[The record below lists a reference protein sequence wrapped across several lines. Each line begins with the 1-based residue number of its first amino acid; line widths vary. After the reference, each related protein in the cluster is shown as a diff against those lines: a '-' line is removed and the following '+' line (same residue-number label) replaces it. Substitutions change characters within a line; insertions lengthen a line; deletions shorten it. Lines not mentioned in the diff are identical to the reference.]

1 VFPSKAA
8 GRSSSIGHTSPLLR
22 YGVAV
27 LAVGVAFGLK
37 LLLDPLI
44 MQDVPF
50 LLVFGAIMVSAWF
63 GGLGPGLLATVAA
76 GLTTDYFF
84 LDSKGTVSGFSLE
97 SVPLLLFFLEGTLVC
112 LLAEALRAAKS
123 RAESSKLE
131 AERHQER
138 LRRNEEHFRSLVEG
152 MRNYAIFTL
161 DPQGCVASWNAGGER
176 LEGYSSEEI
185 VGEHFSVFF
194 TEEDVMGGRPEEYL
208 EAAAGEGR
216 SEEEH
221 WFVRKDGSWFWA
233 GTILT
238 ALHDD
243 ESKLQGFSVV
253 TQDITEK
260 KEAERLLEEAE
271 TRLRT
276 LVEHVPAIT
285 YTGEIGGD
293 HALDYVSPQI
303 EEVLGYSPGE
313 VVADPDHWTKMLHP
327 HDRRWVLAEDRR
339 TGETGDPFALEYR
352 MFARNGRVVWLR
364 DEAMLVRDEEGH
376 PLYWQGFMLDVTKRK
391 KAEEKLRESE
401 DLYRNVV
408 EQAAE
413 NIFLIDPN
421 TKHIL
426 QANASFH
433 HSLGY
438 EADELR
444 RLTLYD
450 IVAHEKESIDRNVQR
465 VLDEGRYFIGE
476 RRYRRKDGSLID
488 VEVSAGA
495 IAYGGRP
502 ALCVVAHEVTQRKMA
517 EEALRRSLDALLAL
531 YETGQILSSSL
542 EREEIGS
549 RLLEIV
555 SRVSNLSAAVI
566 SIPDENGELIIWRSS
581 GLEELWRQA
590 RLAPEALSARREV
603 LESREHRL
611 LRLRRPE
618 DPQGRHLVSLYIPM
632 LVRDRLVGVL
642 EAYGPEA
649 LGEEGSETLINLAN
663 QAASALENARL
674 YAELTERENQLRR
687 LVGKLIMAQEKE
699 RRRVAYDVHD
709 GLAQT
714 AAAAHQHLQ
723 AFARHNPP
731 GSARGQEELD
741 EALELV
747 REVVGEA
754 REVIH
759 DLRPTVLDDFGLAAA
774 VRLQVQT
781 LRSEGLEVG
790 LDEALGDERLP
801 PEVETTLF
809 WVAQEALTNVRK
821 HARAAAVHVVLDRS
835 GKAVRLMVR
844 DEGHGFRPDVATS
857 NNGPGE
863 RVGLSGMRERL
874 SLLGGRF
881 ELQSEPGFGTT
892 VKAEVDLPTKR
903 EDPDHAG

>member
-1 VFPSKAA
+1 MPSI
-8 GRSSSIGHTSPLLR
+8 RHTSPLLR

-44 MQDVPF
+44 VQDVPF

-84 LDSKGTVSGFSLE
+84 LDPRGTVSGFSLE
-97 SVPLLLFFLEGTLVC
+97 DVPLLAFFLEGTLVC
-112 LLAEALRAAKS
+112 LLAEALRAARL
-123 RAESSKLE
+123 RAESSNLE
-131 AERHQER
+131 AKRHRER
-138 LRRNEEHFRSLVEG
+138 LCRNEEHFRSLVEG

-161 DPQGCVASWNAGGER
+161 DPQGCVASWNAGAEL
-176 LEGYSSEEI
+176 LEGYNSDEI
-185 VGEHFSVFF
+185 VGEHFSEFF
-194 TEEDVMGGRPEEYL
+194 TEEDTRLGKPEEHV
-208 EAAAGEGR
+208 EAAASEGR
-216 SEEEH
+216 SVEEN
-221 WFVRKDGSWFWA
+221 WLVRKDGSRFWA
-233 GTILT
+233 DTILT

-243 ESKLQGFSVV
+243 EGKLRGFSVV

-260 KEAERLLEEAE
+260 KEAERHLEEAE
-271 TRLRT
+271 DRLRT

-285 YTGEIGGD
+285 YTGEVGGD
-293 HALDYVSPQI
+293 HALAYVSPQI

-339 TGETGDPFALEYR
+339 TGETGDSFALEYR

-364 DEAMLVRDEEGH
+364 DEAMLVRDEDGH

-413 NIFLIDPN
+413 NIFVLVPF
-421 TKHIL
+421 TGRIL

-433 HSLGY
+433 HSLGF
-438 EADELR
+438 EAEELR

-450 IVAHEKESIDRNVQR
+450 ILAHDQESIDRNVQR
-465 VLDEGRYFIGE
+465 VLDEGRHFIGE
-476 RRYRRKDGSLID
+476 RRYRRKDDSLIN

-502 ALCVVAHEVTQRKMA
+502 ALCVVAHDVTQRKMA

-549 RLLEIV
+549 RLLEV
-555 SRVSNLSAAVI
+555 VRRVSNLAAAVI
-566 SIPDENGELIIWRSS
+566 SIPDEKGELSIWRSS
-581 GLEELWRQA
+581 GLDGLWRQA
-590 RLAPEALSARREV
+590 RFAPEALSARREV
-603 LESREHRL
+603 LESREHRF

-618 DPQGRHLVSLYIPM
+618 DPRGRHLVSLYLPL
-632 LVRDRLVGVL
+632 LVRDRIVGVL

-649 LGEEGSETLINLAN
+649 LGEDGWQTLISLAN
-663 QAASALENARL
+663 QAASALENAQL
-674 YAELTERENQLRR
+674 YGELTERENQLRR
-687 LVGKLIMAQEKE
+687 LVGKLITAQEEE

-714 AAAAHQHLQ
+714 AAAAHQRLQ
-723 AFARHNPP
+723 VFARHNRPD
-731 GSARGQEELD
+731 SASGQEELD
-741 EALELV
+741 EALKLV

-790 LDEALGDERLP
+790 LEEALGDERLP
-801 PEVETTLF
+801 PELETTLF
-809 WVAQEALTNVRK
+809 RVAQEALTNVRK

-844 DEGHGFRPDVATS
+844 DEGRGFRPDEATKS
-857 NNGPGE
+857 NGPGE

-881 ELQSEPGFGTT
+881 DLQSEPGSGTT
-892 VKAEVDLPTKR
+892 VTAEVDLPTKR

>member
-1 VFPSKAA
+1 MPSMK
-8 GRSSSIGHTSPLLR
+8 HTSPLLR

-27 LAVGVAFGLK
+27 LAVGMAFLVK

-44 MQDVPF
+44 VQETPF
-50 LLVFGAIMVSAWF
+50 LLVFGAIMISACY
-63 GGLGPGLLATVAA
+63 GGLGPGLLATFAA
-76 GLTTDYFF
+76 GLATDYFF
-84 LDSKGTVSGFSLE
+84 LPPTGSLSGFSLE
-97 SVPLLLFFLEGTLVC
+97 TVPLLAFFLEGTLVC
-112 LLAEALRAAKS
+112 LLTEALRAARV
-123 RAESSKLE
+123 RAEGSKLE
-131 AERHQER
+131 AERHRER

-152 MRNYAIFTL
+152 MRDYAIFTL
-161 DPQGCVASWNAGGER
+161 DPQGCVASWNAGAEL
-176 LEGYSSEEI
+176 LEGYNSEEI

-194 TEEDVMGGRPEEYL
+194 TEEDTRLGKPEEHL
-208 EAAAGEGR
+208 EAAASEGR
-216 SEEEH
+216 SVEEN
-221 WFVRKDGSWFWA
+221 WLVRKDGSRFWA
-233 GTILT
+233 DTILT

-243 ESKLQGFSVV
+243 EGKLRGFSVV

-260 KEAERLLEEAE
+260 KEAERNLEEAE
-271 TRLRT
+271 DRLRT

-285 YTGEIGGD
+285 YTGEVGGD
-293 HALDYVSPQI
+293 HALAYVSPQI

-313 VVADPDHWTKMLHP
+313 VMADPDHWTKMLHP
-327 HDRRWVLAEDRR
+327 HDRRWVLVEDRR

-352 MFARNGRVVWLR
+352 IFARNGRVVWLR

-376 PLYWQGFMLDVTKRK
+376 PLHWQGFMLDVTKRK
-391 KAEEKLRESE
+391 KAEEKLRESDE
-401 DLYRNVV
+401 LYRNVV

-413 NIFLIDPN
+413 NIFLMDPY

-438 EADELR
+438 EAEELR

-450 IVAHEKESIDRNVQR
+450 IVAHDHESIDRNVQR
-465 VLDEGRYFIGE
+465 VLDRGRLSIGE
-476 RRYRRKDGSLID
+476 RRYRRKDGSLIN

-502 ALCVVAHEVTQRKMA
+502 ALCVVAHDVTQRKMA

-549 RLLEIV
+549 RLLEIA
-555 SRVSNLSAAVI
+555 SHISNLTAAVI
-566 SIPDENGELIIWRSS
+566 SIPDENGELSIWRSS

-603 LESREHRL
+603 LESRVQRF
-611 LRLRRPE
+611 LRLRWPE
-618 DPQGRHLVSLYIPM
+618 DPRGRHLVSLYIPM

-642 EAYGPEA
+642 EAYGPEP

-663 QAASALENARL
+663 QGASALENARL
-674 YAELTERENQLRR
+674 YAELAERKNQLRR
-687 LVGKLIMAQEKE
+687 LVGKLIMTQEEE

-714 AAAAHQHLQ
+714 AAPAHQHLQ
-723 AFARHNPP
+723 VFARHNPP
-731 GSARGQEELD
+731 GSASGQEELD
-741 EALELV
+741 EALQLV

-754 REVIH
+754 RQVIH

-781 LRSEGLEVG
+781 LHSDGLEVG
-790 LDEALGDERLP
+790 FEEALGDQRLP

-809 WVAQEALTNVRK
+809 RVAQEALTNVRK
-821 HARAAAVHVVLDRS
+821 HARASTAHVVLDRS

-844 DEGHGFRPDVATS
+844 DEGRGFRPDEAKKS
-857 NNGPGE
+857 NGPGE

-881 ELQSEPGFGTT
+881 EPQSEPGSGTT
-892 VKAEVDLPTKR
+892 VTAEVEFPTKR
-903 EDPDHAG
+903 EDPDNAG

>member
-1 VFPSKAA
+1 MLTTK
-8 GRSSSIGHTSPLLR
+8 HTSLLLR

-27 LAVGVAFGLK
+27 LAVGVAFLIK

-44 MQDVPF
+44 VQGTPF
-50 LLVFGAIMVSAWF
+50 LLIFGAIMISAWY
-63 GGLGPGLLATVAA
+63 GGLGPGLLATFTGGLAA
-76 GLTTDYFF
+76 DYFF
-84 LDSKGTVSGFSLE
+84 LPSTGSLSGFSLE
-97 SVPLLLFFLEGTLVC
+97 TVPLLVFFVEGTLVC
-112 LLAEALRAAKS
+112 LLVEALRAARS
-123 RAESSKLE
+123 RAEGSALE
-131 AERHQER
+131 AERQREL

-161 DPQGCVASWNAGGER
+161 DPKGRVAGWNAGAER
-176 LEGYSSEEI
+176 LEGYKSEEI

-194 TEEDVMGGRPEEYL
+194 TEEDIRSGRPEEYL
-208 EAAAGEGR
+208 EAASEGR

-221 WFVRKDGSWFWA
+221 WFVRKDGSRFWA
-233 GTILT
+233 ATILT

-243 ESKLQGFSVV
+243 EGELRGISQV

-260 KEAERLLEEAE
+260 KEAQRLREEAE

-276 LVEHVPAIT
+276 LVEHVPAVT
-285 YTGEIGGD
+285 YTGEIGGE
-293 HALDYVSPQI
+293 HALAYVSPQI

-352 MFARNGRVVWLR
+352 MFAKNGRVVWLR
-364 DEAMLVRDEEGH
+364 DEATLVRDEEGN
-376 PLYWQGFMLDVTKRK
+376 PLHWQGFMLDVTKRK

-401 DLYRNVV
+401 ELHRNVV

-413 NIFLIDPN
+413 NIFLIDPY

-450 IVAHEKESIDRNVQR
+450 IVAHDPESIDHNVQL
-465 VLDEGRYFIGE
+465 VLDEGRHTIGE

-502 ALCVVAHEVTQRKMA
+502 TLCVVAHDVTQHKMA
-517 EEALRRSLDALLAL
+517 EDALRRSLDALLAL
-531 YETGQILSSSL
+531 YETGQILGSSL
-542 EREEIGS
+542 KREELGS
-549 RLLEIV
+549 RLLDLV
-555 SRVSNLSAAVI
+555 RRVSNLTAAVI
-566 SIPDENGELIIWRSS
+566 SIPDENGELSIWRSS
-581 GLEELWRQA
+581 GLDGLWRQA
-590 RLAPEALSARREV
+590 RFAPEALSARREV
-603 LESREHRL
+603 LESKEHRL

-618 DPQGRHLVSLYIPM
+618 DAQGRPLVGLYIPM

-642 EAYGPEA
+642 EAYGPET
-649 LGEEGSETLINLAN
+649 LGEEGSKTLISLAN

-687 LVGKLIMAQEKE
+687 LVGKLITTQEEE

-723 AFARHNPP
+723 LFARHYPP
-731 GSARGQEELD
+731 GSASGQEELD

-754 REVIH
+754 RQVIH

-781 LRSEGLEVG
+781 LQSEGLEVG
-790 LDEALGDERLP
+790 LEEALGDERLP

-809 WVAQEALTNVRK
+809 RVAQEALTNVRK

-844 DEGHGFRPDVATS
+844 DKGRGFRPDETTRI
-857 NNGPGE
+857 NGRGE

-881 ELQSEPGFGTT
+881 ELQSEPGSSTT
-892 VKAEVDLPTKR
+892 VTAEVNLPTKR
-903 EDPDHAG
+903 EDPHHAG